1 MFKKM
6 IKNYFKSNFFHVN
19 ILILFVLLSF
29 QKNEAQKL
37 FVDSGGEFYLQKDM
51 DFTTSDKEVVVD
63 LLGEFSVE
71 AGNNWGSEMEYVDG
85 FVTAIGSGETKLP
98 TGNVGVYA
106 PVFAKHTGNIKGFY
120 SNSAP
125 PSGSNGTNVDAVA
138 DVEYWKLEGNAEIT
152 LPWNDNSGIE
162 SLVNNNGGN
171 LSSVAIVGLDNGTWD
186 LISNPSTNTVNG
198 DAQNGDVTSDANN
211 SVDLNGFTHFT
222 FGIDHQVVL
231 SIEDQEMTNGIKMVS
246 NPIKSTDEQ
255 IQFITKN
262 NMKDLQITLYD
273 INGRL
278 IKVFKNIKTSGKIGA
293 INKPSLRSGI
303 YLLKFEHEGK
313 QGIKKIIIE

>member
-1 MFKKM
+1 MT
-6 IKNYFKSNFFHVN
+6 KNHFRSYFFRINVLLVFA
-19 ILILFVLLSF
+19 LLSF
-29 QKNEAQKL
+29 QKGESQDL
-37 FVDSGGEFYLQKDM
+37 FIGPGSEFYLMKDT
-51 DFTTSDKEVVVD
+51 DFTTSNKIVSIDF
-63 LLGEFSVE
+63 LGKFSVE
-71 AGNNWGSEMEYVDG
+71 AGNDWGSDTEYVDG
-85 FVTAIGSGETKLP
+85 YVTAYGDGDTKLP
-98 TGNVGVYA
+98 TGNNGVYA
-106 PVFAKHTGNIKGFY
+106 PVFAKHTGNITGFY
-120 SNSAP
+120 SNSSP
-125 PSGSNGTNVDAVA
+125 PGGINGTNVDAVA
-138 DVEYWKLEGNAEIT
+138 DVEYWKITGDAVIT
-152 LPWNDNSGIE
+152 LPWNDNSNITD
-162 SLVNNNGGN
+162 LVNNNGGN

-186 LISNPSTNTVNG
+186 LISSPSTNTVNG
-198 DAQNGDVTSDANN
+198 DTQNGDVTSDANN

-262 NMKDLQITLYD
+262 DMKNLQITLYD

-293 INKPSLRSGI
+293 INKPNLKSGI
-303 YLLKFEHEGK
+303 YLLKFDHEGK

>member
-1 MFKKM
+1 M
-6 IKNYFKSNFFHVN
+6 IKNYFKSNFFYVN
-19 ILILFVLLSF
+19 ILLLFAMLSF

-37 FVDSGGEFYLQKDM
+37 FVGDGGEFYLQKDM
-51 DFTTSDKEVVVD
+51 DFTTNDKEVAVD
-63 LLGEFSVE
+63 ILGEFSVE
-71 AGNNWGSEMEYVDG
+71 AGSDWGSDMEYVDG
-85 FVTAIGSGETKLP
+85 YVTAIGSGETKLP
-98 TGNVGVYA
+98 TGNNGVYA
-106 PVFAKHTGNIKGFY
+106 PIFTKHTGNIKGFY
-120 SNSAP
+120 FNSAP

-171 LSSVAIVGLDNGTWD
+171 LSSVAIIGLDNGTWD
-186 LISNPSTNTVNG
+186 LISSALTNTVNG
-198 DAQNGDVTSDANN
+198 DVQNGDVTSDANN
-211 SVDLNGFTHFT
+211 IVDLNGFTHFT

-231 SIEDQEMTNGIKMVS
+231 SIEDQEMTNGIKLVS

-262 NMKDLQITLYD
+262 DMKNLQITLYD

-278 IKVFKNIKTSGKIGA
+278 IKVFKNIKTSGKRGT
-293 INKPSLRSGI
+293 INKPNLRSGI